1 MSEERCA
8 DRQSVWSQALK
19 LLRGGDTAALVER
32 FTQEVTL
39 VAEGLCED
47 QARLRQAVDGLSSRA
62 QEEQERMEEAVKSLD
77 ARLTEVSCRI
87 AALEQKRRRRLLP
100 DAAGLS
106 RVVQLLAVLC
116 GTALIFGVLRL
127 LR

>member
-1 MSEERCA
+1 MSEERRG
-8 DRQSVWSQALK
+8 DRQSVWTQALK

-47 QARLRQAVDGLSSRA
+47 QARLRQAVDGLTSRSQA
-62 QEEQERMEEAVKSLD
+62 EQERMAEALQSLD
-77 ARLTEVSCRI
+77 ARLTELSGRM

-100 DAAGLS
+100 GAVGLG
-106 RVVQLLAVLC
+106 RAVQLLAVLC